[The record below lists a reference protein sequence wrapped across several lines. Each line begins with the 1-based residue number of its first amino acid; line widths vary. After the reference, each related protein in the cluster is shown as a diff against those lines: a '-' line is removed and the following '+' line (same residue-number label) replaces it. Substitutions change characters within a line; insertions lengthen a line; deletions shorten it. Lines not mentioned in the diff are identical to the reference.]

1 MDDYDEPSSYAFDT
15 GNPYGVLEVDE
26 DDDPEEHVDEED
38 GPYYPQEHDEPRGR
52 VDEQDDPMEHV
63 QDDPQEHVGEEVDS
77 QEHDD
82 PDGHVGEGDG
92 PQEHASAED
101 GPQEDP
107 HVDEEDE
114 WMPRVR
120 VITPRSWRRTGRRQL
135 KHRNRRR
142 SEKRR
147 RRRRQ
152 RRGVGGLRRRAP
164 IRGGA
169 DTGEGQV
176 CCLFFVFLDISKAGR
191 IYNMRRS
198 TSAFCFA
205 LSHLID
211 WLFGCSRGQAPYTL
225 NVNASIALKQV
236 RRTSA
241 RSTAGQAPAAADD
254 DKATNTLNDE
264 AWFMREDRNNWSRMK
279 PAERDEKRNGGW
291 LKVLASK
298 AREQEMLRKQ
308 EAKAIKDAKC
318 SKCEKKAD
326 TEDNPML
333 ICEDCVLKGVPRLG
347 ALHLHCTRPKLTAVP
362 DAHVSSSCV

>member
-38 GPYYPQEHDEPRGR
+38 GPYYSEEHDEPRGR
-52 VDEQDDPMEHV
+52 VNEQDNPPENV
-63 QDDPQEHVGEEVDS
+63 QDDPREHVREEVDS

-82 PDGHVGEGDG
+82 ND
-92 PQEHASAED
+92 EHASAED
-101 GPQEDP
+101 GPQDDP

-176 CCLFFVFLDISKAGR
+176 CCVIFMS
-191 IYNMRRS
+191 
-198 TSAFCFA
+198 FCV
-205 LSHLID
+205 S
-211 WLFGCSRGQAPYTL
+211 GE
-225 NVNASIALKQV
+225 ASESCLVVQ
-236 RRTSA
+236 
-241 RSTAGQAPAAADD
+241 
-254 DKATNTLNDE
+254 
-264 AWFMREDRNNWSRMK
+264 WF
-279 PAERDEKRNGGW
+279 
-291 LKVLASK
+291 
-298 AREQEMLRKQ
+298 
-308 EAKAIKDAKC
+308 
-318 SKCEKKAD
+318 
-326 TEDNPML
+326 
-333 ICEDCVLKGVPRLG
+333 
-347 ALHLHCTRPKLTAVP
+347 
-362 DAHVSSSCV
+362 